1 MSPFNDF
8 LVESKKTMKGTSK
21 ATSIQLSKEIFLGNE
36 LLAIYMILG
45 VLGIQEATLYV
56 TVSTVVPI
64 ITTVVNKDRIEKVG
78 KPNTPLLSLLSN
90 TI

>member
-1 MSPFNDF
+1 
-8 LVESKKTMKGTSK
+8 
-21 ATSIQLSKEIFLGNE
+21 
-36 LLAIYMILG
+36 MILG